1 MAGLILEGISKR
13 YRDLVA
19 LQPTDLRVEHGTLLT
34 LLGPSGCG
42 KTTTLRIIAGFT
54 EPDHGRVLIDGA
66 DLTHAPPRLRN
77 VGVVFQD
84 YALFPHLSVA
94 ENIAF
99 GLRERGAA
107 RAHIAARTREMLAL
121 VRLDGLEQ
129 RYPAQ
134 LSGGQQQRVA
144 LARAL
149 AHPPRLLLMDEP
161 FSALDASLREDLRA
175 ELRRIQQQLG
185 ITTVFITHD
194 RQEAMALSDSIGVM
208 RGGRILQRGTPRELY
223 MRPASR
229 EVAEFLGPVNV
240 LDVTAHRAAQRPLV
254 LQTAAAQIGVR
265 PENLVIHAAG
275 EAPAGAAHLPGRVLT
290 TVYHGSQVHVS
301 IDVGSATWTAHVP
314 ARDETPAGEVVL
326 AWAPEDTL
334 HFENGANPAT

>member
-1 MAGLILEGISKR
+1 
-13 YRDLVA
+13 V
-19 LQPTDLRVEHGTLLT
+19 
-34 LLGPSGCG
+34 
-42 KTTTLRIIAGFT
+42 
-54 EPDHGRVLIDGA
+54 
-66 DLTHAPPRLRN
+66 DLTHAAPRDRN

-84 YALFPHLSVA
+84 YALFPHLTVA

-99 GLRERGAA
+99 GLRERRAA
-107 RAHIAARTREMLAL
+107 RAHIAARTREMLSL
-121 VRLDGLEQ
+121 VRLEGLEH
-129 RYPAQ
+129 RHPAQ

-175 ELRRIQQQLG
+175 ELRRIQRQLG

-223 MRPASR
+223 SRPGSR

-240 LDVTAHRAAQRPLV
+240 LDVTAHRAGGQALALDAVSPQV
-254 LQTAAAQIGVR
+254 GVR
-265 PENLVIHAAG
+265 PENVAIFTRGH
-275 EAPAGAAHLPGRVLT
+275 APAGAARVPGRVVSS
-290 TVYHGSQVHVS
+290 VYHGSQVHVCVD
-301 IDVGSATWTAHVP
+301 IGSATWTAHVP
-314 ARDETPAGEVVL
+314 ARGEVPAGEVEL
-326 AWAPEDTL
+326 AWAAEDTL
-334 HFENGANPAT
+334 HF

>member
-1 MAGLILEGISKR
+1 VAGLVLEGIAKR
-13 YRDLVA
+13 YRDVIA
-19 LQPTDLRVEHGTLLT
+19 LQPTDLRVENGTLLT

-54 EPDHGRVLIDGA
+54 EPDSGRVLIDGA
-66 DLTHAPPRLRN
+66 DLTHAPPRKRN

-99 GLRERGAA
+99 GLRERGAS
-107 RAHIAARTREMLAL
+107 RAHIAARTAEMLLL
-121 VRLDGLEQ
+121 VQLEGMAH
-129 RYPAQ
+129 RHPAQ

-161 FSALDASLREDLRA
+161 FSALDASLREGLRA

-185 ITTVFITHD
+185 ITTLFITHD

-208 RGGRILQRGTPRELY
+208 RGGRILQLGTPRDLY
-223 MRPASR
+223 MRPNSR
-229 EVAEFLGPVNV
+229 EVAEFLGAVNV
-240 LDVTAHRAAQRPLV
+240 LDVQAHRAAGRALALDTTSV
-254 LQTAAAQIGVR
+254 RIGVR
-265 PENLVIHAAG
+265 PENISISTT
-275 EAPAGAAHLPGRVLT
+275 GAVPPGAVHLPGRVT
-290 TVYHGSQVHVS
+290 STIYHGSQVHVS
-301 IDVGSATWTAHVP
+301 VDIGAATWTVY
-314 ARDETPAGEVVL
+314 L
-326 AWAPEDTL
+326 ANRAAIPPREILLTWAPEDTL
-334 HFENGANPAT
+334 HF

>member
-1 MAGLILEGISKR
+1 MAGLILEGIAKR
-13 YRDLVA
+13 FREVVA
-19 LQPTDLRVEHGTLLT
+19 LQPTDLQVEHGTLLT

-54 EPDHGRVLIDGA
+54 EPDSGRVLIDGA
-66 DLTHAPPRLRN
+66 DLTHAPPRQRN

-84 YALFPHLSVA
+84 YALFPHLTVA

-99 GLRERGAA
+99 GLRERRAS
-107 RAHIAARTREMLAL
+107 RAHIAARTSEMLSL
-121 VRLDGLEQ
+121 VRLEGLAQ
-129 RYPAQ
+129 RHPAQ

-175 ELRRIQQQLG
+175 ELRRIQLKLG

-223 MRPASR
+223 TRPDSR

-240 LDVTAHRAAQRPLV
+240 LDVQAHRAAEHPLTLDV
-254 LQTAAAQIGVR
+254 ASAQIGVR
-265 PENLVIHAAG
+265 PENLAICTTG
-275 EAPAGAAHLPGRVLT
+275 EVPRGAAHLPGRVLT
-290 TVYHGSQVHVS
+290 TVYHGSQVRVS
-301 IDVGSATWTAHVP
+301 IDIGSATWIAHVP
-314 ARDETPAGEVVL
+314 ARAEIPAGEVLL

-334 HFENGANPAT
+334 HF